1 MSYELFIMKRAQRE
15 LSALARADYV
25 RVREAIRSLGD
36 DPRSRDAKK
45 LKGREGWRIRV
56 GNYRVIY
63 EINDAKETVIVLHV
77 GHRRSVYEVH

>member
-1 MSYELFIMKRAQRE
+1 MKRAQRE

-36 DPRSRDAKK
+36 DPRFRGAKK

-63 EINDAKETVIVLHV
+63 EINDVKEIVTVLHV
-77 GHRRSVYEVH
+77 GYRRSVYEVQ